1 MKILKLLWKRLTD
14 KTLHGWTNIKNN
26 RGSWIA
32 LAYTGTGLAVGYGAS
47 QAFGGD
53 EDAPQAPQ
61 FNLPPWAQGLPPEIL
76 ELIRGQVGQQVQEPA
91 EFGIASQ
98 QLQQL
103 LGIQPEQFQFPT
115 EEINRALQAQQAL
128 QFEEFQRQIRPLAA
142 AQGQLESTGFTN
154 QIGQF
159 LQGQQA
165 QSLGINAD
173 LLTQQAL
180 QNLQTQRAIPG
191 FQAGVAGQLAG
202 LGGQRAGIDQFN
214 LQLPFQ
220 TTIPAFQSL
229 FGQGLQQAGG
239 EFQAASQQ
247 FGADFGQFQQ
257 QQQQQAAL
265 MQALGGFGASAL
277 TGGLGALAFPSL
289 DLSVGQGALLGLGG
303 FNPSSLFGAQ
313 QLFNPGGAVQQSTR
327 FNPNLS
333 QQQFGQGNSGFGFQ
347 QFPALTF

>member
-1 MKILKLLWKRLTD
+1 MKTPRWVIEFKNRWGFYPVGGAGDDPEPPTAPTFNIPSGTEGLLEQIR
-14 KTLHGWTNIKNN
+14 
-26 RGSWIA
+26 S
-32 LAYTGTGLAVGYGAS
+32 
-47 QAFGGD
+47 
-53 EDAPQAPQ
+53 
-61 FNLPPWAQGLPPEIL
+61 
-76 ELIRGQVGQQVQEPA
+76 LIEGQVGQQLQEPG
-91 EFGIASQ
+91 EFGIASN

-165 QSLGINAD
+165 QSLGFNAD

-180 QNLQTQRAIPG
+180 QNLQLQQFIPQ
-191 FQAGVAGQLAG
+191 FQAGVSGQLVG

-220 TTIPAFQSL
+220 TTIPAFQQL
-229 FGQGLQQAGG
+229 FGQGLGQAQG
-239 EFQAASQQ
+239 EFGAASQGFQ
-247 FGADFGQFQQ
+247 AELQQ
-257 QQQQQAAL
+257 QQRQEDFMNQL
-265 MQALGGFGASAL
+265 LFGVGSLGFSTLGGGVA
-277 TGGLGALAFPSL
+277 GQQGLLGPDVGF
-289 DLSVGQGALLGLGG
+289 GQGALAGGFGFAPQLAFGNAFGGGGGG
-303 FNPSSLFGAQ
+303 FNPFQFG
-313 QLFNPGGAVQQSTR
+313 GGGVAPSTR
-327 FNPNLS
+327 FNPN
-333 QQQFGQGNSGFGFQ
+333 QQQFGQGNTGFGFQ